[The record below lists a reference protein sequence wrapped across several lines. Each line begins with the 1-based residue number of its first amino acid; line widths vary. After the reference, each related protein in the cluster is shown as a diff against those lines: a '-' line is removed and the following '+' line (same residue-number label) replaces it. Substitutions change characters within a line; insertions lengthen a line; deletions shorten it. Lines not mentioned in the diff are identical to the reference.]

1 MAEPP
6 SSNSHSPLLDDYR
19 WLVGAAA
26 APWLQRCTELAA
38 PDAAQV
44 ARLRRELSAAQTH
57 LVLEQVELRRRAE
70 EKFAAAGRLFFTRQ
84 QLEQA
89 TDDALAAYKAKR
101 FAGAGS
107 VADLCCGIG
116 GDLMALGQHARD
128 RGGRV
133 YGIERDPIVAVLAAA
148 NCAALG
154 LSPTDLGDS
163 QVAAHVETRE
173 ADVDCLAA
181 AQAWHIDPDRRV
193 HGRRGVSP
201 TQHSPPLDVLRE
213 MLAALPHAAIKLAPA
228 AELPADWHSQAELEW
243 LSRRGECRQLV
254 AWFGDLTDA
263 AGRRRATIISDS
275 GPVRTLVA
283 DEGGGI
289 QLPAPSAQVG
299 RYIYE
304 PDSAVIAAGL
314 VPVLAEELRLA
325 PLDPRIAYLTGD
337 ELRTD
342 PAVAAFEVLESL
354 PFHLKRLKAL
364 LRARGIGR
372 LEIKKRGVP
381 YAPEEIARALRV
393 AGDETATLLLTRQ
406 GDKPLAILARRVR
419 PG

>member
-1 MAEPP
+1 MAEPQ
-6 SSNSHSPLLDDYR
+6 SSTSQPPQLDDYR
-19 WLVGAAA
+19 WLVSAAA
-26 APWLQRCTELAA
+26 APWLHQCAELAA
-38 PDAAQV
+38 PDAALV

-70 EKFAAAGRLFFTRQ
+70 EKFAVAGQLFFTRQ

-101 FAGAGS
+101 FAGAAT
-107 VADLCCGIG
+107 VVDLCCGIG
-116 GDLMALGQHARD
+116 GDLMAFGVQARD

-133 YGIERDPIVAVLAAA
+133 RGIERDPAVAVLAAA
-148 NCAALG
+148 NCSALG
-154 LSPTDLGDS
+154 LSPADLSDTLS
-163 QVAAHVETRE
+163 IARVETCE
-173 ADVDCLAA
+173 AAVDCLAG

-193 HGRRGVSP
+193 HGRRGISP
-201 TQHSPPLDVLRE
+201 LQHSPPLDVLRQL
-213 MLAALPHAAIKLAPA
+213 LAALPHAAIKLAPA
-228 AELPADWHSQAELEW
+228 AELPADWHAQAELEW

-254 AWFGDLTDA
+254 AWFGDLTDEP
-263 AGRRRATIISDS
+263 GRRRATIVSDS

-283 DEGGGI
+283 GEGRGTEP
-289 QLPAPSAQVG
+289 PAPSARVG
-299 RYIYE
+299 RFVYE

-314 VPVLAEELRLA
+314 VPALAEELRLA

-337 ELRTD
+337 EPRTD

-393 AGDETATLLLTRQ
+393 AGDEAATLLLTRQ
-406 GDKPLAILARRVR
+406 GDKPLAILARRLR